1 MPGIVAHLRFLAGE
15 DAVVVDGVEK
25 RRSLRKQLD
34 RTNCRQQRRRL
45 RHHRGRLLRGLI
57 AEVRPTCEGAARQ
70 IERERRLL
78 LSKTHFKEGIGL
90 LGTHIGSRAT
100 NLGQTIADGVLHL
113 QGDELGVAQ
122 LGVGAARPH
131 GDARLLGDHRL
142 PGKLAHAGV
151 QGIGVARHHATHREI
166 NAPRESRPQARTQG
180 VLRRAEKRRAAGQ
193 RTHLPHAES
202 VQLIRQ
208 ELLGARQA
216 RGEELINGLIHRALT
231 AFLAIILK
239 FLVTKSI
246 FGFSE
251 PSLFAMRRRL
261 RPNLPV
267 EGVETGKKYEFES
280 LRKPRT
286 RLCDHFYKSFCMQKK
301 MPAAARP
308 RASGLSGRSLSPRDS
323 P

>member
-1 MPGIVAHLRFLAGE
+1 M
-15 DAVVVDGVEK
+15 
-25 RRSLRKQLD
+25 
-34 RTNCRQQRRRL
+34 
-45 RHHRGRLLRGLI
+45 
-57 AEVRPTCEGAARQ
+57 
-70 IERERRLL
+70 
-78 LSKTHFKEGIGL
+78 

-100 NLGQTIADGVLHL
+100 NLGQAIADGVLHL

-131 GDARLLGDHRL
+131 GNDRLLGDHRL

-151 QGIGVARHHATHREI
+151 QGIGVARRHATHREI

-193 RTHLPHAES
+193 RTHLPHAEF

-216 RGEELINGLIHRALT
+216 RGEELIYGLIHRALT
-231 AFLAIILK
+231 ASLTIVLI
-239 FLVTKSI
+239 FLVTKSS

-251 PSLFAMRRRL
+251 PTFSATRQLLSL
-261 RPNLPV
+261 NLSA
-267 EGVETGKKYEFES
+267 ERAETDKICEFGPPQKS
-280 LRKPRT
+280 KT

-301 MPAAARP
+301 MPAAASRGHRVCRVVP
-308 RASGLSGRSLSPRDS
+308 
-323 P
+323 